1 MSFSGEIK
9 EELSKLSNLKDKKAV
24 YYELIGYLITKNTK
38 IEKRIKYSTE
48 SEYNINR
55 LNKLLNNLNIKYD
68 IEMQGKLYVISFSKN
83 TDIKDIQIIDSN
95 ICINPIE
102 VDEDKDVKAIIRGAF
117 MGGGFVSEPTSKY
130 HLEINFEN
138 ETNFEFIKRLL
149 ENYNMSI
156 KRLKRDG
163 SISLYIKDGEEIS
176 NFLALIG
183 ASESMLKFEEI
194 RVIKEARNNVNRMVN
209 CEVANLNKTVT
220 AATKQIEAIRKLK
233 NSRKFTN
240 LPEELKEIA
249 NLRLKNPD
257 ASLIELGNMLKEP
270 VGKSGVN
277 YRLNKLIKMA
287 EEL

>member
-1 MSFSGEIK
+1 
-9 EELSKLSNLKDKKAV
+9 
-24 YYELIGYLITKNTK
+24 
-38 IEKRIKYSTE
+38 
-48 SEYNINR
+48 
-55 LNKLLNNLNIKYD
+55 
-68 IEMQGKLYVISFSKN
+68 
-83 TDIKDIQIIDSN
+83 
-95 ICINPIE
+95 
-102 VDEDKDVKAIIRGAF
+102 
-117 MGGGFVSEPTSKY
+117 
-130 HLEINFEN
+130 
-138 ETNFEFIKRLL
+138 
-149 ENYNMSI
+149 MSI

-209 CEVANLNKTVT
+209 SQVANLNKTVT

-240 LPEELKEIA
+240 LSEELKEIA

-270 VGKSGVN
+270 VGKYGVN

>member
-9 EELSKLSNLKDKKAV
+9 EELSKLSNLKDKEAV

-102 VDEDKDVKAIIRGAF
+102 VNEDKDVKAIIRGAF

-138 ETNFEFIKRLL
+138 ETNFEFIKKLL

>member
-9 EELSKLSNLKDKKAV
+9 EELSKLSNLKDKEAV

-95 ICINPIE
+95 ICINLIE
-102 VDEDKDVKAIIRGAF
+102 VNEDKDVKAIIRGAF

-138 ETNFEFIKRLL
+138 ETNFEFIKKLL

-176 NFLALIG
+176 DFLALIG

-249 NLRLKNPD
+249 NLRIKNPD

>member
-9 EELSKLSNLKDKKAV
+9 EELSKLSNLKDKEAV

-102 VDEDKDVKAIIRGAF
+102 VNEDKDVKAIIRGAF

-249 NLRLKNPD
+249 NLRIKNPD

>member
-9 EELSKLSNLKDKKAV
+9 EELSKLSNLKDKEAV

-95 ICINPIE
+95 ICINLIE
-102 VDEDKDVKAIIRGAF
+102 VNEDKDVKAIIRGAF

-138 ETNFEFIKRLL
+138 ETNFEFIKKLL

-176 NFLALIG
+176 DFLALIG

-240 LPEELKEIA
+240 LSEELKEIA

>member
-9 EELSKLSNLKDKKAV
+9 EELSQMSNLKDKEAV

-38 IEKRIKYSTE
+38 VDKKIRYSTE

-55 LNKLLNNLNIKYD
+55 LNKLLNNLNIKYN
-68 IEMQGKLYVISFSKN
+68 IEMQGKLYVISFSKK
-83 TDIKDIQIIDSN
+83 TEIKDIEIIDSN
-95 ICINPIE
+95 ICINNIE
-102 VDEDKDVKAIIRGAF
+102 IKDDKNMKAVIRGAF
-117 MGGGFVSEPTSKY
+117 MGGGFMSEPTSKY

-138 ETNFEFIKRLL
+138 ETNFEFIKKLL
-149 ENYNMSI
+149 ENYNLSI
-156 KRLKRDG
+156 KKLKRNG

-183 ASESMLKFEEI
+183 ASNSMLKFEEI
-194 RVIKEARNNVNRMVN
+194 RVIKDARNNVNRMVN

-220 AATKQIEAIRKLK
+220 AATKQIDAIRKLK

-240 LPEELKEIA
+240 LPDELKEIA
-249 NLRLKNPD
+249 ELRIKNPD
-257 ASLIELGNMLKEP
+257 ASLVELGGMLKEP
-270 VGKSGVN
+270 IGKSGVN
-277 YRLNKLIKMA
+277 YRLNKLIKMS

>member
-9 EELSKLSNLKDKKAV
+9 EELSQMSNLKDKEAV

-38 IEKRIKYSTE
+38 VEKKIRYSTE

-55 LNKLLNNLNIKYD
+55 LNKLLSNLNIKYN
-68 IEMQGKLYVISFSKN
+68 IEMQGKLYVISFSKK
-83 TDIKDIQIIDSN
+83 TEIQNIEIIDSN
-95 ICINPIE
+95 ICINNTEIK
-102 VDEDKDVKAIIRGAF
+102 DDKNIKAVIRGAF
-117 MGGGFVSEPTSKY
+117 MGGGFMSEPINKY

-138 ETNFEFIKRLL
+138 EENFEFIKKLL
-149 ENYNMSI
+149 KNYNLSI
-156 KRLKRDG
+156 KRLKRNG

-183 ASESMLKFEEI
+183 ASNSMLKFEEI
-194 RVIKEARNNVNRMVN
+194 RVIKDARNNVNRMVN

-220 AATKQIEAIRKLK
+220 AATKQIDAIRKLK

-240 LPEELKEIA
+240 LPDELKEIA
-249 NLRLKNPD
+249 DLRIKNPD
-257 ASLIELGNMLKEP
+257 ASLVELGGMLKEP
-270 VGKSGVN
+270 IGKSGVN
-277 YRLNKLIKMA
+277 YRLNKLIKMS

>member
-240 LPEELKEIA
+240 LSEELKEIA

>member
-9 EELSKLSNLKDKKAV
+9 KELSQMSNLKDKEAV

-38 IEKRIKYSTE
+38 VEKKIRYSTE

-55 LNKLLNNLNIKYD
+55 LNKLLNNLNIEYN
-68 IEMQGKLYVISFSKN
+68 IEMQGKLYVISFSKK
-83 TDIKDIQIIDSN
+83 TDLKDIEIIDSN
-95 ICINPIE
+95 ICINNTEIK
-102 VDEDKDVKAIIRGAF
+102 EDKNIKAVIRGAF
-117 MGGGFVSEPTSKY
+117 MGGGFMSEPIHKY

-138 ETNFEFIKRLL
+138 EKNFEFIKKLL
-149 ENYNMSI
+149 ENYNLSI
-156 KRLKRDG
+156 KRLKRNG

-183 ASESMLKFEEI
+183 ASNSMLKFEEI
-194 RVIKEARNNVNRMVN
+194 RVIKDARNNVNRMVN

-220 AATKQIEAIRKLK
+220 AATRQIEAIRKIK

-249 NLRLKNPD
+249 ELRIKNPD
-257 ASLIELGNMLKEP
+257 ASLVELGNMLKEP

-277 YRLNKLIKMA
+277 YRLNKLIKMS

>member
-9 EELSKLSNLKDKKAV
+9 EELSQMSNLKDKEAV

-38 IEKRIKYSTE
+38 VEKKIRYSTE

-55 LNKLLNNLNIKYD
+55 LNKLLSNLNIKYN
-68 IEMQGKLYVISFSKN
+68 IEMQGKLYVISFSKK
-83 TDIKDIQIIDSN
+83 TEIQNIEIIDSN
-95 ICINPIE
+95 ICINNTEIK
-102 VDEDKDVKAIIRGAF
+102 DDKNIKAVIRGAF
-117 MGGGFVSEPTSKY
+117 MGGGFMSEPINKY

-138 ETNFEFIKRLL
+138 EENFEFIKKILK
-149 ENYNMSI
+149 NYNLSI
-156 KRLKRDG
+156 KRLKRNG

-183 ASESMLKFEEI
+183 ASNSMLKFEEI
-194 RVIKEARNNVNRMVN
+194 RVIKDARNNVNRMVN

-220 AATKQIEAIRKLK
+220 AATKQIDAIRKLK

-240 LPEELKEIA
+240 LPDELKEIA
-249 NLRLKNPD
+249 GLRIKNPD
-257 ASLIELGNMLKEP
+257 ASLVELGGMLKEP
-270 VGKSGVN
+270 IGKSGVN
-277 YRLNKLIKMA
+277 YRLNKLIKMS

>member
-9 EELSKLSNLKDKKAV
+9 EELSKLSNLKDKEAV

-38 IEKRIKYSTE
+38 VEKKIKYSTE

-83 TDIKDIQIIDSN
+83 IDIKDIQIIDSD
-95 ICINPIE
+95 IYINQIQ
-102 VDEDKDVKAIIRGAF
+102 VDEDKDIKAIIRGTF
-117 MGGGFVSEPTSKY
+117 MGGGFVSEPNSKY

-138 ETNFEFIKRLL
+138 QDNIEFIKKLL
-149 ENYNMSI
+149 RNYNMSI
-156 KRLKRDG
+156 KELKRNG

>member
-9 EELSKLSNLKDKKAV
+9 EELSKLSNLKDKEAV

-102 VDEDKDVKAIIRGAF
+102 VNEDKDVKAIIRGAF

-138 ETNFEFIKRLL
+138 ETNFEFIKKLL

-176 NFLALIG
+176 DFLALIG

>member
-9 EELSKLSNLKDKKAV
+9 EELSQMSNLKDKEAV

-38 IEKRIKYSTE
+38 VEKKIRYSTE

-55 LNKLLNNLNIKYD
+55 LNKLLSNLNIKYN
-68 IEMQGKLYVISFSKN
+68 IEMQGKLYVISFSKK
-83 TDIKDIQIIDSN
+83 TEIQNIEIIDSN
-95 ICINPIE
+95 ICINNTEIK
-102 VDEDKDVKAIIRGAF
+102 DDKNIKAVIRGAF
-117 MGGGFVSEPTSKY
+117 MGGGFMSEPINKY

-138 ETNFEFIKRLL
+138 EENFEFIKKLL
-149 ENYNMSI
+149 KNYNLSI
-156 KRLKRDG
+156 KRLKRNG

-183 ASESMLKFEEI
+183 ASNSMLKFEEI
-194 RVIKEARNNVNRMVN
+194 RVIKDARNNVNRMVN

-220 AATKQIEAIRKLK
+220 AATKQIDAIRKLK

-240 LPEELKEIA
+240 LPDELKEIA
-249 NLRLKNPD
+249 ELRIKNPD
-257 ASLIELGNMLKEP
+257 ASLVELGNMLKEP

-277 YRLNKLIKMA
+277 YRLNKLIKMS

>member
-9 EELSKLSNLKDKKAV
+9 EELSQMSNLKDKEAV

-38 IEKRIKYSTE
+38 VDKKIRYSTE

-55 LNKLLNNLNIKYD
+55 LNKLLNNLNIKYN
-68 IEMQGKLYVISFSKN
+68 IEMQGKLYVISFSKK
-83 TDIKDIQIIDSN
+83 TEIKDIEIIDSN
-95 ICINPIE
+95 ICINNIE
-102 VDEDKDVKAIIRGAF
+102 IKDDKNMKAVIRGAF
-117 MGGGFVSEPTSKY
+117 MGGGFMSEPTSKY

-138 ETNFEFIKRLL
+138 ETNFEFIKKLL
-149 ENYNMSI
+149 ENYNLSI
-156 KRLKRDG
+156 KKLKRNG

-183 ASESMLKFEEI
+183 ASNSMLKFEEI
-194 RVIKEARNNVNRMVN
+194 RVIKDARNNVNRMVN

-220 AATKQIEAIRKLK
+220 AATKQIDAIRKLK

-240 LPEELKEIA
+240 LPDELKEIA
-249 NLRLKNPD
+249 ELRIKNPD
-257 ASLIELGNMLKEP
+257 ASLVELGNMLKEP

-277 YRLNKLIKMA
+277 YRLNKLIKMS

>member
-9 EELSKLSNLKDKKAV
+9 EELSKLSNLKDKEAV

-48 SEYNINR
+48 SEYKINR

-102 VDEDKDVKAIIRGAF
+102 VNEDKDVKAIIRGAF

-138 ETNFEFIKRLL
+138 ETNFEFIKKLL

-240 LPEELKEIA
+240 LSEELKEIA

>member
-9 EELSKLSNLKDKKAV
+9 EELSKLSNLKDKEAV

-102 VDEDKDVKAIIRGAF
+102 VNEDKDVKAIIRGAF

-138 ETNFEFIKRLL
+138 ETNFEFIKKLL

-240 LPEELKEIA
+240 LSEELKEIA

>member
-9 EELSKLSNLKDKKAV
+9 EELSKLSNLKDKEAV

-102 VDEDKDVKAIIRGAF
+102 VNEDKDVKAIIRGAF

-138 ETNFEFIKRLL
+138 ETNFEFIKKLL

-277 YRLNKLIKMA
+277 YRLNKLIKMT

>member
-9 EELSKLSNLKDKKAV
+9 EELSKLSNLKDKEAV

-83 TDIKDIQIIDSN
+83 TEIKDIQIIDSN

-102 VDEDKDVKAIIRGAF
+102 VNEDKDVKAIIRGAF

-138 ETNFEFIKRLL
+138 ETNFEFIKKLL

-240 LPEELKEIA
+240 LSEELKEIA